1 MVETTPN
8 ALTQRYT
15 YIELVGA
22 GAAGKTYKAYDKLT
36 GEHVAI
42 KALRGQVDFKTR
54 ELFEREVETLKS
66 IDVKGV
72 PKFIDFVESPD
83 DTGEVYLVQEFVAGV
98 SLSALLDDAKSK
110 GEVSNDETDQL
121 AKASES
127 PESDS
132 ALSDDDKDKRVDVTI
147 DEAFVKRFIVEI
159 AGILDALQTQ
169 YTPPIIHRDIKPSNI
184 LYDSKSDRFY
194 LIDFGSVTNP
204 QRKSLNSTIAGTQGY
219 MAPEQL
225 LGDATIQSD
234 FYGLGA
240 TALHLATGVS
250 PVDMQSDGFTLL
262 YDKYIDP
269 LEWNYLVKVLIKR
282 LLAPSPADRPQSARE
297 ILEYFQKPHYFKG
310 SEKDEEYPFFATL
323 IYDTLGKKCARWWM
337 RKKRENPWVNL
348 LLFVPVLLCIAFFY
362 IANAVLSYAA
372 YFYGYREINEERFFI
387 QKWLDEKNGIHLAG
401 GTIRTYDEFIGKSI
415 CLRLIIYVG
424 LICCTFP
431 ANILVFPYLHIPK
444 VLSYLFALILSLS
457 ESFLVIELCF
467 LIFFFMLVIMD
478 AAVGC
483 NHLFQFRYTLNRYVK
498 LPKLFLP
505 KYLDDDNSDLD
516 AQVEEAIKKANNIE
530 NGESQNGRADDSER
544 GSELSEQHSEAEP
557 KSDYRIVLLK
567 ATIVSVN
574 EAGFLVYIGLVYTYG
589 GLAYLHSIALEKP
602 SFMQALNVLVSEN
615 SVVRFFHKTS
625 PQEFVGK
632 KIDVAIDRFKPSNAR
647 LLREQSD
654 ERMKSFWGRIRD
666 NSESESKTM
675 TIEV

>member
-1 MVETTPN
+1 M
-8 ALTQRYT
+8 
-15 YIELVGA
+15 
-22 GAAGKTYKAYDKLT
+22 T

-83 DTGEVYLVQEFVAGV
+83 DSGEVYLVQEFVDGV

-401 GTIRTYDEFIGKSI
+401 GAIRTYDEFIEESI
-415 CLRLIIYVG
+415 YLRLIIYVG

-467 LIFFFMLVIMD
+467 LIFFYMLVIMD
-478 AAVGC
+478 AVVGC

-557 KSDYRIVLLK
+557 KLDYRIVLLK

>member
-83 DTGEVYLVQEFVAGV
+83 DSGEVYLVQEFVDGV

-225 LGDATIQSD
+225 IGDCTIQSD
-234 FYGLGA
+234 YYGLGA
-240 TALHLATGVS
+240 TILHMITGIS
-250 PVDMQSDGFTLL
+250 PADIPTDGFVRL
-262 YDKYIDP
+262 YDPIIERYALPTELKE
-269 LEWNYLVKVLIKR
+269 LLKL
-282 LLAPSPADRPQSARE
+282 LLAPKAEDRPKSAQE
-297 ILEYFQKPHYFKG
+297 ILDIVDKMNTSYEMEPVGNERGIAMTDKINEYFKEHPKRKRPLCIPITLFFMVYYIFNTISSVLLSIFGITQYDPSRQHVSSSANLGIARVKISWWRIIFLLPG
-310 SEKDEEYPFFATL
+310 SIIAVSILISVLFSSSVFFSFFAHFLSSFIFFCGKFLPFLIIPCLIFVFVNTFIVTRQGKHQYEFLHMLNRIYEIPQVFLPFYLCEYKGKNKEKVDAKVRAVYQRVYSSFGTPRTVLYVNYTYEYKGISYAHWCTIPDNSCRQSFAKAQRNNDPSIKGETTYFSALQSLTL
-323 IYDTLGKKCARWWM
+323 TMSIDPSAPSFHKVAKEQPSFFA
-337 RKKRENPWVNL
+337 KQISKNL
-348 LLFVPVLLCIAFFY
+348 VKALKSEY
-362 IANAVLSYAA
+362 ELSYAGA
-372 YFYGYREINEERFFI
+372 F
-387 QKWLDEKNGIHLAG
+387 
-401 GTIRTYDEFIGKSI
+401 
-415 CLRLIIYVG
+415 
-424 LICCTFP
+424 
-431 ANILVFPYLHIPK
+431 
-444 VLSYLFALILSLS
+444 
-457 ESFLVIELCF
+457 
-467 LIFFFMLVIMD
+467 
-478 AAVGC
+478 
-483 NHLFQFRYTLNRYVK
+483 
-498 LPKLFLP
+498 
-505 KYLDDDNSDLD
+505 
-516 AQVEEAIKKANNIE
+516 
-530 NGESQNGRADDSER
+530 
-544 GSELSEQHSEAEP
+544 
-557 KSDYRIVLLK
+557 
-567 ATIVSVN
+567 
-574 EAGFLVYIGLVYTYG
+574 
-589 GLAYLHSIALEKP
+589 
-602 SFMQALNVLVSEN
+602 
-615 SVVRFFHKTS
+615 
-625 PQEFVGK
+625 
-632 KIDVAIDRFKPSNAR
+632 
-647 LLREQSD
+647 
-654 ERMKSFWGRIRD
+654 
-666 NSESESKTM
+666 
-675 TIEV
+675 

>member
-1 MVETTPN
+1 MVETTPD
-8 ALTQRYT
+8 ALAQRYT

-83 DTGEVYLVQEFVAGV
+83 DSGEVYLVQEFVDGV

-415 CLRLIIYVG
+415 YLRLIIYVG

-431 ANILVFPYLHIPK
+431 VNILVFSYLPISK

-457 ESFLVIELCF
+457 ASFLVLELCF
-467 LIFFFMLVIMD
+467 LIYFFMLVIMD

-516 AQVEEAIKKANNIE
+516 AQVEEAIKKANIIE
-530 NGESQNGRADDSER
+530 NGESQNGLADDSEM

-602 SFMQALNVLVSEN
+602 SFMQALDVLVSEN

-654 ERMKSFWGRIRD
+654 ERMKSFWGWIRD
-666 NSESESKTM
+666 NSEIESKTM

>member
-83 DTGEVYLVQEFVAGV
+83 DSGEVYLVQEFVDGV

-225 LGDATIQSD
+225 IGDCTIQSD
-234 FYGLGA
+234 YYGLGA
-240 TALHLATGVS
+240 TILHMITGIS
-250 PVDMQSDGFTLL
+250 PADIPTDGFVRL
-262 YDKYIDP
+262 YDPIIERYALPTELKE
-269 LEWNYLVKVLIKR
+269 LLKL
-282 LLAPSPADRPQSARE
+282 LLAPKAEDRPKSAQE
-297 ILEYFQKPHYFKG
+297 ILDIVDKMNTSYEMEPVGNERGIAMTDKINEYFKEHPKRKRPLCIPITLFFMVYYIFNTISSVLLSIFGITQYDPSRQHVSSSANLGIARVKISWWRIIFLLPG
-310 SEKDEEYPFFATL
+310 SIIAVSILISVLFSSSVFFSFFAHFLSSFIFFCGKFLPFLIIPCLIFVFVNTFIVTRQGKHQYEFLHMLNRIYEIPQVFLPFYLCEYKGKNKEKVDAKVRAVYQRVYSSFGTQRTVLYVNYTYEYKGISYAHWCTIPDNSCRQSFAKAQRNNDPSIKGETTYFSALQSLTL
-323 IYDTLGKKCARWWM
+323 TMSIDPSAPSFHKVAKEQPSFFA
-337 RKKRENPWVNL
+337 KQISKNL
-348 LLFVPVLLCIAFFY
+348 VKALKSEY
-362 IANAVLSYAA
+362 ELSYAGA
-372 YFYGYREINEERFFI
+372 F
-387 QKWLDEKNGIHLAG
+387 
-401 GTIRTYDEFIGKSI
+401 
-415 CLRLIIYVG
+415 
-424 LICCTFP
+424 
-431 ANILVFPYLHIPK
+431 
-444 VLSYLFALILSLS
+444 
-457 ESFLVIELCF
+457 
-467 LIFFFMLVIMD
+467 
-478 AAVGC
+478 
-483 NHLFQFRYTLNRYVK
+483 
-498 LPKLFLP
+498 
-505 KYLDDDNSDLD
+505 
-516 AQVEEAIKKANNIE
+516 
-530 NGESQNGRADDSER
+530 
-544 GSELSEQHSEAEP
+544 
-557 KSDYRIVLLK
+557 
-567 ATIVSVN
+567 
-574 EAGFLVYIGLVYTYG
+574 
-589 GLAYLHSIALEKP
+589 
-602 SFMQALNVLVSEN
+602 
-615 SVVRFFHKTS
+615 
-625 PQEFVGK
+625 
-632 KIDVAIDRFKPSNAR
+632 
-647 LLREQSD
+647 
-654 ERMKSFWGRIRD
+654 
-666 NSESESKTM
+666 
-675 TIEV
+675 

>member
-1 MVETTPN
+1 MVEMTPN

-54 ELFEREVETLKS
+54 ELFDREVETLKS

-72 PKFIDFVESPD
+72 PKFIDIVESPESAD
-83 DTGEVYLVQEFVAGV
+83 EVYLVQEFVDGV
-98 SLSALLDDAKSK
+98 SLSALLDGAKSK
-110 GEVSNDETDQL
+110 AELSNDETDQH
-121 AKASES
+121 AETSES
-127 PESDS
+127 PKSDS

-269 LEWNYLVKVLIKR
+269 LKWNYLVKVLIKR

-348 LLFVPVLLCIAFFY
+348 LLFVPVLLCIVVFY

-415 CLRLIIYVG
+415 YLRLIIYVG

-431 ANILVFPYLHIPK
+431 VNILVFSYLPISK

-457 ESFLVIELCF
+457 ASFLVLELCF
-467 LIFFFMLVIMD
+467 LIYFFMLVIMD
-478 AAVGC
+478 AVVGC

-505 KYLDDDNSDLD
+505 KYLDYDNSDLD
-516 AQVEEAIKKANNIE
+516 DEVEEAIKKANIIE
-530 NGESQNGRADDSER
+530 NGESQNGLADDSES
-544 GSELSEQHSEAEP
+544 GSELSEQHREAEP

-602 SFMQALNVLVSEN
+602 SFMQALDVLVSEN

-654 ERMKSFWGRIRD
+654 ERMESFLGWIRD
-666 NSESESKTM
+666 NSEIESKTM

>member
-1 MVETTPN
+1 MVEMTPN

-54 ELFEREVETLKS
+54 ELFDREVETLKS

-72 PKFIDFVESPD
+72 PKFIDIVESPERAD
-83 DTGEVYLVQEFVAGV
+83 EVYLVQEFVDGV

-110 GEVSNDETDQL
+110 AELSNDETDRH
-121 AKASES
+121 AETSES
-127 PESDS
+127 PKSDS
-132 ALSDDDKDKRVDVTI
+132 ALLDDDKDKRVDVTI
-147 DEAFVKRFIVEI
+147 DEALVKRFIVEI

-184 LYDSKSDRFY
+184 LFDVKSDRFY

-269 LEWNYLVKVLIKR
+269 LKWNYLVKVLIKR
-282 LLAPSPADRPQSARE
+282 LLAPSPTDRPQSARE

-337 RKKRENPWVNL
+337 RKKRENPWVNF

-372 YFYGYREINEERFFI
+372 YLYGYREINEERFFI
-387 QKWLDEKNGIHLAG
+387 QKWLDEKNGIHVSG
-401 GTIRTYDEFIGKSI
+401 GAIRTYDEFIGKTF
-415 CLRLIIYVG
+415 CFLIFYVS
-424 LICCTFP
+424 LFCCTFSLS
-431 ANILVFPYLHIPK
+431 ILSFLYLPIST
-444 VLSYLFALILSLS
+444 VLSYLFAFIL
-457 ESFLVIELCF
+457 SFLVSFFVLKLCR
-467 LIFFFMLVIMD
+467 LIYSFMLVIMN

-483 NHLFQFRYTLNRYVK
+483 NHLFQFRCTLNRYVK

-516 AQVEEAIKKANNIE
+516 AQVEEVIKKANNIE

-544 GSELSEQHSEAEP
+544 GCELSKQHSEAKP

-602 SFMQALNVLVSEN
+602 SFMQALDVLVSEN

-654 ERMKSFWGRIRD
+654 ERMESFWGWIRD
-666 NSESESKTM
+666 NSEIESKTM
-675 TIEV
+675 TTKV

>member
-83 DTGEVYLVQEFVAGV
+83 DSGEVYLVQEFVDGV

-225 LGDATIQSD
+225 IGDCTIQSD
-234 FYGLGA
+234 YYGLGA
-240 TALHLATGVS
+240 TILHMITGIS
-250 PVDMQSDGFTLL
+250 PADIPTDGFVRL
-262 YDKYIDP
+262 YDPIIERYALPTELKE
-269 LEWNYLVKVLIKR
+269 LLKL
-282 LLAPSPADRPQSARE
+282 LLAPKAEDRPKSAQE
-297 ILEYFQKPHYFKG
+297 ILDIVDKMNASYEMEPVGNERGIAMTDKINEYFKEHPKRKRPLCIPITLFFMVYYIFNTISSVLLSIFGITQYDPSRQHVSSSANLGIARVKISWWRIIFLLPG
-310 SEKDEEYPFFATL
+310 SIIAVSILISVLFSSSVFFSFFAHFLSSFIFFCGKFLPFLIIPCLIFVFVNTFIVTRQGKHQYEFLHMLNRIYEIPQVFLPFYLCEYKGKNKEKVDAKVRAVYQRVYSSFGTQRTVLYVNYTYEYKGISYAHWCTIPDNSCRQSFAKAQRNNDPSIKGETTYFSALQSLTL
-323 IYDTLGKKCARWWM
+323 TMSIDPSAPSFHKVAKEQPSFFA
-337 RKKRENPWVNL
+337 KQISKNL
-348 LLFVPVLLCIAFFY
+348 VKALKSEY
-362 IANAVLSYAA
+362 ELSYAGA
-372 YFYGYREINEERFFI
+372 F
-387 QKWLDEKNGIHLAG
+387 
-401 GTIRTYDEFIGKSI
+401 
-415 CLRLIIYVG
+415 
-424 LICCTFP
+424 
-431 ANILVFPYLHIPK
+431 
-444 VLSYLFALILSLS
+444 
-457 ESFLVIELCF
+457 
-467 LIFFFMLVIMD
+467 
-478 AAVGC
+478 
-483 NHLFQFRYTLNRYVK
+483 
-498 LPKLFLP
+498 
-505 KYLDDDNSDLD
+505 
-516 AQVEEAIKKANNIE
+516 
-530 NGESQNGRADDSER
+530 
-544 GSELSEQHSEAEP
+544 
-557 KSDYRIVLLK
+557 
-567 ATIVSVN
+567 
-574 EAGFLVYIGLVYTYG
+574 
-589 GLAYLHSIALEKP
+589 
-602 SFMQALNVLVSEN
+602 
-615 SVVRFFHKTS
+615 
-625 PQEFVGK
+625 
-632 KIDVAIDRFKPSNAR
+632 
-647 LLREQSD
+647 
-654 ERMKSFWGRIRD
+654 
-666 NSESESKTM
+666 
-675 TIEV
+675 

>member
-1 MVETTPN
+1 MVETTPD
-8 ALTQRYT
+8 ALAQRYT

-83 DTGEVYLVQEFVAGV
+83 DSGEVYLVQEFVDGV

-415 CLRLIIYVG
+415 YLRLIIYVG

-431 ANILVFPYLHIPK
+431 VNILVFSYLPISK

-457 ESFLVIELCF
+457 ASFLVLELCF
-467 LIFFFMLVIMD
+467 LIYFFMLVIMD

-516 AQVEEAIKKANNIE
+516 AQVEEAIKKANIIE
-530 NGESQNGRADDSER
+530 NGESQNGLADDSER

-602 SFMQALNVLVSEN
+602 SFMQALDVLVSEN

-654 ERMKSFWGRIRD
+654 ERMKSFWGWIRD
-666 NSESESKTM
+666 NSEIESKTM

>member
-1 MVETTPN
+1 MKSNPPTSAITPDI
-8 ALTQRYT
+8 LSKRYT
-15 YIELVGA
+15 YTTLLGEGA
-22 GAAGKTYKAYDKLT
+22 TGKTYRARDKLM
-36 GEHVAI
+36 GYDVAI
-42 KALRGQVDFKTR
+42 KALRFHSNLKTH
-54 ELFEREVETLKS
+54 ELFRREAATLKS
-66 IDVKGV
+66 IRLQGV
-72 PKFIDFVESPD
+72 PMCHDIVENPDDIDEVYIIQDFIDGESLQSLIDLCKNMPHTEDID
-83 DTGEVYLVQEFVAGV
+83 DPIIEECTKKQPIVPIADVLRCMRD
-98 SLSALLDDAKSK
+98 L
-110 GEVSNDETDQL
+110 
-121 AKASES
+121 
-127 PESDS
+127 
-132 ALSDDDKDKRVDVTI
+132 VTI
-147 DEAFVKRFIVEI
+147 
-159 AGILDALQTQ
+159 LDGLAS
-169 YTPPIIHRDIKPSNI
+169 YNPPIIHRDIKPSNI
-184 LYDSKSDRFY
+184 LYCNNRYY
-194 LIDFGSVTNP
+194 LIDFGAVANP
-204 QRKSLNSTIAGTQGY
+204 QRKSMNSTIAGTQGY

-457 ESFLVIELCF
+457 ESFLVLELCF
-467 LIFFFMLVIMD
+467 LIYFFMLVIMD

-516 AQVEEAIKKANNIE
+516 DEVEEAIKKANIIE
-530 NGESQNGRADDSER
+530 NGESQNGLADDSER

-574 EAGFLVYIGLVYTYG
+574 EAGFLVYIGIVYTYG

-602 SFMQALNVLVSEN
+602 SFMQALDVLVSEN

-654 ERMKSFWGRIRD
+654 ERMKSFWGWIRD
-666 NSESESKTM
+666 NSEIESKTM